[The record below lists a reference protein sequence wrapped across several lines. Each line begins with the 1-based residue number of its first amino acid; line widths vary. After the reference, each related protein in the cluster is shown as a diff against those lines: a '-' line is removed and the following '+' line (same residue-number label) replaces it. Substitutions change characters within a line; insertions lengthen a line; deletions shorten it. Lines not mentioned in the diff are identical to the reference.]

1 MQDLG
6 YSPKQ
11 LSFDEKGRKKLIRG
25 IETISHAV
33 KSTLG
38 PRGKTVLIESQNHT
52 HGITVTKDGVTVA
65 RSIDLLDPVENLAVK
80 IMKQAAD
87 KTSRDA
93 GDGTT
98 TAIVLTEAIVKAM
111 YALDNLDELN
121 VTEVLRQLDA
131 YCHNIL
137 MNLTNKSRKLNKK
150 KVVDVATISS
160 NNDKELGKIIGDTY
174 NEVGKDGIVTVEK
187 SQSSDTYSEVTQGF
201 KLDRGYSSNLFINNQ
216 KKDECILEDVY
227 VFVSDCEINNIL
239 NIEKALKPII
249 TDGKK
254 LLIIAPC
261 SGNVINTLA
270 ANVMKNGLKI
280 CVIQP
285 PNFGWKQKELMGDIA
300 FSLKAS
306 YFSESTGD
314 DLSHVEFGDLGH
326 AKKVIIGRDSSIII
340 KDDEGVDPE
349 KTDKRVEELWEQ
361 HKITKNNEDQVF
373 ILERIAALKGGIGVI
388 HVGGLTDLEQK
399 EKFDRVDDAV
409 CAVRSALQDG
419 ILPGGGIALYD
430 EAERY
435 ENHPSKSREEDAAI
449 KIFRNALRAPFEQ
462 IMLNSGKPIDL
473 LKTYVNGSGK
483 QMGYGYDI
491 KREKYGNLLDMGVI
505 DPAKVT
511 KSALANAVSVA
522 ITILSTNAI
531 ITLARTYD
539 SE

>member
-6 YSPKQ
+6 YSPKR
-11 LSFDEKGRKKLIRG
+11 LEFDEPGRKKLITG
-25 IETISHAV
+25 IQAISRAV
-33 KSTLG
+33 S
-38 PRGKTVLIESQNHT
+38 PRGKTVLIESQHHT

-87 KTSRDA
+87 KTAQDA

-98 TAIVLTEAIVKAM
+98 TAIVLTEALVEAA
-111 YALDNLDELN
+111 YELDNLDKLN
-121 VTEVLRQLDA
+121 VTEVLRHVEKI
-131 YCHNIL
+131 CGEIL
-137 MNLTNKSRKLNKK
+137 ENLTKKSRKLNKK
-150 KVVDVATISS
+150 KVLDVATISA

-174 NEVGKDGIVTVEK
+174 NTVGKDGIVTVEK
-187 SQSSDTYSEVTQGF
+187 SQSSETYAEVTQGF

-227 VFVSDCEINNIL
+227 VLVSDAEVNNIL
-239 NIEKALKPII
+239 NIEQALKPII
-249 TDGKK
+249 AEGKK

-280 CVIQP
+280 CAIQP
-285 PNFGWKQKELMGDIA
+285 PNFGWKQKELMADIA
-300 FSLKAS
+300 FSLNAT

-314 DLSHVEFGDLGH
+314 DLSHVQFSDLGH

-340 KDDEGVDPE
+340 KDEDSREDEEVD
-349 KTDKRVEELWEQ
+349 TRVTELWEQ
-361 HKITKNNEDQVF
+361 HKLTKANADQVF

-388 HVGGLTDLEQK
+388 HVGGHTDLEQK
-399 EKFDRVDDAV
+399 EKYDRVDDAV

-419 ILPGGGIALYD
+419 ILPGGGMALYD
-430 EAERY
+430 EAEF
-435 ENHPSKSREEDAAI
+435 EKMSKPKSKEEEAAQE
-449 KIFRNALRAPFEQ
+449 IFKVALRAPFYQ
-462 IMLNSGKPIDL
+462 ILSNGGKPKDL

-483 QMGYGYDI
+483 KVGYGYDI
-491 KREKYGNLLDMGVI
+491 KKEEYGDLLEMGVI

-531 ITLARTYD
+531 ITLARTYAAD
-539 SE
+539 

>member
-11 LSFDEKGRKKLIRG
+11 LAFDEEGRKKLING
-25 IETISHAV
+25 IKEISRAV

-38 PRGKTVLIESQNHT
+38 PRGKTVLIESQTHT

-98 TAIVLTEAIVKAM
+98 TAIVLTEAIVRAA
-111 YALDNLDELN
+111 YNLENIDELN
-121 VTEVLRQLDA
+121 VTEMLREIEA
-131 YCHNIL
+131 ICRNV
-137 MNLTNKSRKLNKK
+137 MKNLTSKSRKLNKK
-150 KVVDVATISS
+150 KVVDVATISA
-160 NNDKELGKIIGDTY
+160 NNDKEIGEIIGDTY
-174 NEVGKDGIVTVEK
+174 NKVGKDGIVTVEK
-187 SQSSDTYSEVTQGF
+187 SQSADTYAEVTQGF

-216 KKDECILEDVY
+216 KKDECIFEDVY
-227 VFVSDCEINNIL
+227 VLISDCEVNNIL

-261 SGNVINTLA
+261 AGNVINTLA
-270 ANVMKNGLKI
+270 ANVMKNGLKV
-280 CVIQP
+280 CAIQP
-285 PNFGWKQKELMGDIA
+285 PNFGWKQKELMADIA
-300 FSLKAS
+300 FSLKGT
-306 YFSESTGD
+306 YFSEATGD

-361 HKITKNNEDQVF
+361 HKITKNNADQVF

-388 HVGGLTDLEQK
+388 HVGGHTDLEQK
-399 EKFDRVDDAV
+399 EKYDRVDDAV

-430 EAERY
+430 EAEKY
-435 ENHPSKSREEDAAI
+435 VDHPYKTKEEKAAHE
-449 KIFRNALRAPFEQ
+449 IFEVALRAPFQQ
-462 IMLNSGKPIDL
+462 ILANSGKPHDL
-473 LKTYVNGSGK
+473 LDVFVNGEGK
-483 QMGYGYDI
+483 KEGYGYDI
-491 KREKYGNLLDMGVI
+491 KKEEYGDLLDMGVI

-531 ITLARTYD
+531 ITLARTYAAD
-539 SE
+539 

>member
-340 KDDEGVDPE
+340 KDDEGVPE